1 MITDVLKN
9 NLLEA
14 PALSLVRSITDVDE
28 IWERLERS
36 YGDPKLL
43 LRKKTA
49 SFG

>member
-14 PALSLVRSITDVDE
+14 PALSLVSSITDVDE
-28 IWERLERS
+28 IWERLKRS